1 MRRLLCGFTL
11 LLAAVPVAAAPDDK
25 EDDKPTPA
33 DEVKSLIAD
42 FQKSQRAAARPRT
55 GDEQAKEEEE
65 RLKPEAVAARL
76 LELAEENPEDPGV
89 TPVALIHVLTL
100 PLYRTEGTKLQHLAL
115 ERLTRDH
122 AASDQLDSIVLRF
135 TYQPSSTAAAFLRAV
150 AEKNPKDELKGKATY
165 GLGAMLHRA
174 ADFARQ
180 MHEQPELEQRV
191 EAVYGK
197 ETSQWLRDGDT
208 DRLEKD
214 AEKLFETAADKFAE
228 VPMYG
233 EETLGDL
240 AKGQL
245 FEIRNLGIGKTAPEI
260 EGEDLDGTP
269 FKLSDYRGK
278 VVVIDFWG
286 NW

>member
-1 MRRLLCGFTL
+1 L

-25 EDDKPTPA
+25 EDDKPTQA

-42 FQKSQRAAARPRT
+42 FQKSQREYQAAIGKAKT
-55 GDEQAKEEEE
+55 ADEQAKAEEK
-65 RLKPEAVAARL
+65 RLKPEAVATRL
-76 LELAEENPEDPGV
+76 LELAEQNPEDPGV
-89 TPVALIHVLTL
+89 TPVALIDVITL
-100 PLYRTEGTKLQHLAL
+100 PLYGTEGTKLQHLAL
-115 ERLTRDH
+115 KRLTRDH
-122 AASDQLDSIVLRF
+122 AASDQLDPIVLRL
-135 TYQPSSTAAAFLRAV
+135 TYQPSPAVAAFLRAV
-150 AEKNPKDELKGKATY
+150 AEENPKDELKGKATY

-180 MHEQPELEQRV
+180 MHEQPDLAQRV
-191 EAVYGK
+191 EGAYGK
-197 ETSQWLRDGDT
+197 ETAQWLRDGDP
-208 DRLEKD
+208 DRLEKG
-214 AEKLFETAADKFAE
+214 AENLFETAAEKFAD